1 MNKDEIPELR
11 PHATARELEYLDAIE
26 RTGSIIRAAED
37 MKVVRGSIQGAIRN
51 LKARVVKAARK
62 GHAPGHFVSGTAP
75 GYLMGKVTVQRSKAG
90 EVERTWERQSPEQS
104 AQEEAIRAGLEA
116 FAEDLPKVSP
126 RRPLD
131 DASYSARLMACYPIG
146 DAHIGMMSWPEE
158 TGEAW
163 DLKIAEEMHSAAMAS
178 LVEMAPACEEAA
190 IVNLGDWYHA
200 DNLEG
205 VTTRSGHRL
214 DMDSRYA
221 KMARTG
227 VRIMRTMIET
237 ALTKHKRVR
246 VINAVGNH
254 DDTGSLMLSIC
265 LAHIYENEPRVIVDT
280 TPAPCH
286 YIRHGATLVGV
297 HHGHSIKP
305 ERLPG
310 VMATDRAKDWGET
323 SHRYWWMGHVHH
335 SSVMKDHPGVSVESF
350 RTLAAKDAY
359 ATWGG
364 YRAPRDMK
372 VILLH
377 DKHGEVGRY
386 TVTPEMLAEV

>member
-1 MNKDEIPELR
+1 MTPAEFDLLTEF
-11 PHATARELEYLDAIE
+11 ATAREREILEAVALHGTQ
-26 RTGSIIRAAED
+26 RRAAEVLGVSKSAVSNAFD
-37 MKVVRGSIQGAIRN
+37 H
-51 LKARVVKAARK
+51 ARKRAARK
-62 GHAPGHFVSGTAP
+62 GHAPGHFVSGVAP
-75 GYLMGKVTVQRSKAG
+75 GYLMGKVTVQRAKDGA
-90 EVERTWERQSPEQS
+90 VERTWERQSPEQA
-104 AQEEAIRAGLEA
+104 AQQEALRAGLEA
-116 FAEDLPKVSP
+116 MAAELPRVKP
-126 RRPLD
+126 RRPAAND
-131 DASYSARLMACYPIG
+131 DAYSSHLMACYPIG

-163 DLKIAEEMHSAAMAS
+163 DLKQAERLHCTAMAR
-178 LVEMAPACEEAA
+178 LVEMAPACEEAVV
-190 IVNLGDWYHA
+190 VNLGDFLHA
-200 DNLEG
+200 DNMEG

-221 KMARTG
+221 KMARVAVLTL
-227 VRIMRTMIET
+227 RTMIDT

-254 DDTGSLMLSIC
+254 DDTGSLWLSIC
-265 LAHIYENEPRVIVDT
+265 LAHAYENEPRVVVDASPT
-280 TPAPCH
+280 PCH

-310 VMATDRAKDWGET
+310 VMATDRAEDWGQT
-323 SHRYWWMGHVHH
+323 RHRYWWMGHVHH
-335 SSVMKDHPGVSVESF
+335 QSVQKDHPGVSVESF

-377 DKHGEVGRY
+377 DQHGEVGRY
-386 TVTPEMLAEV
+386 TVTPEMLAEVA